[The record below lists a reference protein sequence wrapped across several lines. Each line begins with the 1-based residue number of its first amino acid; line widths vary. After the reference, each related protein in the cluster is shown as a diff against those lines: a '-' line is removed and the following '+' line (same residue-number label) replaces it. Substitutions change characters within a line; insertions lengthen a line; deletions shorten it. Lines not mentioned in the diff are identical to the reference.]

1 MRRRFAPLPADEAV
15 VLRAWEDRDRAF
27 LVAACNDPDVA
38 RFTEVPSPYT
48 PEHARAWVVSA
59 RWLLE
64 LGREAHLA
72 LADATVPGA
81 PPLGAAGLVAID
93 WRARRGEL
101 GYWLAP
107 EARGRGSATR
117 AVVLLRD
124 WAHGPLGLA
133 RLVMRIHPENRA
145 SQDVARRAGFLRDAE
160 HNSPSHLVFTHLSRV

>member
-1 MRRRFAPLPADEAV
+1 MRRRFAPLPADDVV
-15 VLRAWEDRDRAF
+15 VLRPWRGDARAV
-27 LVAACNDPDVA
+27 LVAACTHPEVA

-72 LADATVPGA
+72 VADATDPAA
-81 PPLGAAGLVAID
+81 PALGAAGLVQVD
-93 WRARRGEL
+93 WRAGRGEL

-107 EARGRGSATR
+107 EARGRGLATR

-133 RLVMRIHPENRA
+133 RLVMRIAPDNAPSR
-145 SQDVARRAGFLRDAE
+145 DVARRAGFLRDEE
-160 HNSPSHLVFTHLSRV
+160 HNSPAHLVFTHGSRV